1 MPRRNKTFVVC
12 EDGGRHE
19 LVYRV
24 RLLVD
29 HYVEAGEPGEV
40 EDHAGEVI
48 IMGADDAVRT
58 LASGYGKLVGEIID
72 GVATRESV

>member
-1 MPRRNKTFVVC
+1 MPRRNRTFVIC
-12 EDGGRHE
+12 EDGSRHE
-19 LVYRV
+19 LAYRV

-29 HYVEAGEPGEV
+29 HYVEGGEPGEV
-40 EDHAGEVI
+40 EYHAGEVI

-72 GVATRESV
+72 GVASRESV